1 MLFAATDAQVAL
13 AGAPL
18 TTHTEEAARDLPMA
32 TGMIK
37 ELQKASAAMP
47 AAAAPATMLDQ
58 FNKMQRNALNS
69 FIHGG
74 IHVLRRHE
82 EGYPIELV
90 RQLVESQTAW

>member
-1 MLFAATDAQVAL
+1 
-13 AGAPL
+13 
-18 TTHTEEAARDLPMA
+18 
-32 TGMIK
+32 MIK
-37 ELQKASAAMP
+37 EMQKASAAMP
-47 AAAAPATMLDQ
+47 AAAAPAAMLGQ

-74 IHVLRRHE
+74 NHALRRHE